1 MPTQPNSHSPSST
14 FFICNKTFFNASKKW
29 TFGVFKNYL
38 LRKEI
43 PFYILFFV
51 LYEKR
56 EKNTQKGVD
65 AESTEGAGR
74 LAGKRFT
81 KKTDF

>member
-1 MPTQPNSHSPSST
+1 MHQKNEHLAFLKITYYARRFLST
-14 FFICNKTFFNASKKW
+14 SF
-29 TFGVFKNYL
+29 
-38 LRKEI
+38 
-43 PFYILFFV
+43 FFV

-56 EKNTQKGVD
+56 EKKNTQKGVD

-81 KKTDF
+81 KKQIFKIWKNRYLSEESS